1 MSIAL
6 FPGSFDPVTLG
17 HLDVI
22 ARARRLFDEL
32 VVAVMHN
39 PDKRGAIDVYT
50 RVELMRKACAA
61 FPNVRVIAHDGL
73 MVDCAREAGA
83 NVVVR
88 GLRPIGDF
96 DGEYQMAQIN
106 RLIGGVETLLM
117 PTSPG
122 MANIS
127 SSIVRQVAAFGG
139 ELGGLVPPEL
149 VEDIQ
154 AALARGMGGARG

>member
-1 MSIAL
+1 MKTAL

-22 ARARRLFDEL
+22 ARARKLCDEL

-50 RVELMRKACAA
+50 RVELMRRACAA
-61 FPNVRVIAHDGL
+61 YPNVRVIAHDGL
-73 MVDCAREAGA
+73 LVSCAQQIGA
-83 NVVVR
+83 NAVVR

-96 DGEYQMAQIN
+96 DSEYQMAQIN
-106 RLIGGVETLLM
+106 RLIGDVETLFL
-117 PTSPG
+117 PTSPAV
-122 MANIS
+122 ANVS

-139 ELGGLVPPEL
+139 NLDGLVPPGLEQ
-149 VEDIQ
+149 DIQ
-154 AALARGMGGARG
+154 AALSRSRG

>member
-1 MSIAL
+1 MKTAL

-22 ARARRLFDEL
+22 ARARALCGEL

-61 FPNVRVIAHDGL
+61 YPNVRVIAHDGL
-73 MVDCAREAGA
+73 LVDCAREQEADA
-83 NVVVR
+83 VVR

-96 DGEYQMAQIN
+96 DSEYQMAQIN
-106 RLIGGVETLLM
+106 RLIGGVETLLI
-117 PTSPG
+117 PTSPQT
-122 MANIS
+122 ANIS

-139 ELGGLVPPEL
+139 SLEGLVPPEL
-149 VEDIQ
+149 IEDIQ
-154 AALARGMGGARG
+154 LALSRGNR

>member
-1 MSIAL
+1 MRTML

-22 ARARRLFDEL
+22 DRAHRLCDEL

-61 FPNVRVIAHDGL
+61 YPNVRVIAHDGL
-73 MVDCAREAGA
+73 LVDCAREVAA
-83 NVVVR
+83 DAVVR

-96 DGEYQMAQIN
+96 DVEYQMAQIN
-106 RLIGGVETLLM
+106 RLVGGVETLLL
-117 PTSPG
+117 PTSPQT
-122 MANIS
+122 ANIS
-127 SSIVRQVAAFGG
+127 SHIVRQLVQFGG
-139 ELGGLVPPEL
+139 SLEGLVPPQL
-149 VEDIQ
+149 IGDIQ
-154 AALARGMGGARG
+154 LALSCSQG

>member
-1 MSIAL
+1 MKTML

-22 ARARRLFDEL
+22 FRAHRLCDEM

-61 FPNVRVIAHDGL
+61 YPNVRVIAHDGL
-73 MVDCAREAGA
+73 LVNCAHEVNADA
-83 NVVVR
+83 VIR

-96 DGEYQMAQIN
+96 DVEYQMAQIN
-106 RLIGGVETLLM
+106 RLIGGVETLFI
-117 PTSPG
+117 PTAPQTAS
-122 MANIS
+122 IS
-127 SSIVRQVAAFGG
+127 SSIVRQVAQFGG
-139 ELGGLVPPEL
+139 TLEGLVPPEL
-149 VEDIQ
+149 IEDIQ
-154 AALARGMGGARG
+154 AALERGSK